1 MMILNKF
8 TPGPGNYPPLPSIN
22 EKGRFPIS
30 KYTNSCATLFNP
42 PRSKR
47 FPEFSGNKVPGP
59 GNYPIEFT
67 GI

>member
-1 MMILNKF
+1 MILNKF

-22 EKGRFPIS
+22 EKG
-30 KYTNSCATLFNP
+30 KYHVSHYPNSGATLFNP

-47 FPEFSGNKVPGP
+47 FPEFSGTKVPGP
-59 GNYPIEFT
+59 GTYAVDFT